1 MDCERVW
8 VITARTFVKGNVDH
22 IVKELES
29 KGFKVEKKELIF
41 EYDNF

>member
-8 VITARTFVKGNVDH
+8 VVTARAFLKDNVDG

-29 KGFKVEKKELIF
+29 KGFKVEKRELIF